1 MKKKVFIILS
11 IVFIFIIIAFG
22 FQGIY
27 KSEKPFYL
35 EDKYYGK
42 NNITEIKIDELNQF
56 IEKKESFAVFIY
68 QPMCV
73 TSSDFE
79 SVLSEFLEDNQISI
93 YKIAFSNIKDTD
105 IGKSVKYYPS
115 FLIYNN
121 GKMIDFLE
129 ADKNEDVKYYTSKD
143 EFKNWFTKY
152 VKLKNSSSFNS
163 NSSNN
168 TPNISEENNLPKD
181 VNIENVV
188 REDNKVNIYF
198 FWGNGCPHCALEFAF
213 FESIKEKY
221 GDYYNLYTFET
232 WYNEENAKLIYTFA
246 ESMGDKVTGVPY
258 TIIGDKSFTGFGD
271 KYKNDFIN
279 AIEKQHKNSYDVYFD
294 KIKK

>member
-1 MKKKVFIILS
+1 MKKKVITILS
-11 IVFIFIIIAFG
+11 IAFTLMIIAFG
-22 FQGIY
+22 FKVTD
-27 KSEKPFYL
+27 KSGKTFYL
-35 EDKYYGK
+35 EDNYYGK
-42 NNITEIKIDELNQF
+42 NNVTEIKNDELKQLIDN
-56 IEKKESFAVFIY
+56 KESFAVFVY
-68 QPMCV
+68 QSMCV

-79 SVLSEFLEDNQISI
+79 SVLSDFLEDNQISI

-115 FLIYNN
+115 FIIYNK

-129 ADKNEDVKYYTSKD
+129 ADKDEDVKYYTSKD
-143 EFKNWFTKY
+143 EFESWFTKY
-152 VKLKNSSSFNS
+152 IKLKNSSSFNS

-168 TPNISEENNLPKD
+168 TPNISEENNLSKD
-181 VNIENVV
+181 ITLENVI

-198 FWGNGCPHCALEFAF
+198 FWGNGCPHCAEEFEF

-232 WYNEENAKLIYTFA
+232 WYNEDNAKLIYSFA

-258 TIIGDKSFTGFGD
+258 TIIGDKSFTGLIS
-271 KYKNDFIN
+271 IN
-279 AIEKQHKNSYDVYFD
+279 ANLLVK
-294 KIKK
+294 